1 MKEFEKLLKPD
12 ERWSIIGRMDRGR
25 FHAITLREVHN
36 AVAALKVTATLPPE
50 VAEQFELARDLYVHA
65 WYVYDFLAPADLQT
79 LATLELALRRR
90 LAVPPTSFGPGLKK
104 LLQRA
109 LDEGILTE
117 ADLAAAGVPAPFTKA
132 DYEKS
137 AVLGVLTAHT
147 SYPERAVKFLSG
159 FRNELGHG
167 NRLLLPSS
175 LTILRAV
182 SVLLSKLFA

>member
-1 MKEFEKLLKPD
+1 MKAYENLLKPD
-12 ERWSIIGRMDRGR
+12 ERWSIFGRMGPDG
-25 FHAITLREVHN
+25 FHAITLREIHN

-50 VAEQFELARDLYVHA
+50 VADQFELACDLYVHA
-65 WYVYDFLAPADLQT
+65 WYVYEFLAPADLQT

-90 LAVPPTSFGPGLKK
+90 FAVPPTKFGPGLKN

-109 LDEGILTE
+109 LDEKVLTE
-117 ADLAAAGVPAPFTKA
+117 ADLAEAGVPAPLTKK
-132 DYEKS
+132 DYEES
-137 AVLGVLTAHT
+137 ALHGVLTAHT
-147 SYPERAVKFLSG
+147 SYSERAVTFLSW